1 MSQVQRHRRVR
12 LLVKK
17 LNRERKRQASKID
30 ILCNDLIAAQREFV
44 RRLNGMSFA
53 AHFYKDLL
61 GAADLQSLLRCA
73 GRLIREEMPG
83 AEVTFFLRHPEGC
96 ERHMVEGNKALNLA
110 VVRLHDAFTVELF
123 ENICKS
129 NRVCTTDDLFGMG
142 LAGNPSEL
150 ATISVAT
157 VPLTDLGR
165 SLGFVLI
172 CRTAPEALP
181 LDELEM
187 IGLVTCGLSRAIRGC
202 RVPLPAGN

>member
-17 LNRERKRQASKID
+17 LNRERKRQANKID
-30 ILCNDLIAAQREFV
+30 ILCHDLIAAQRELL
-44 RRLNGMSFA
+44 RKLNAMSFA

-83 AEVTFFLRHPEGC
+83 AEVTFFLRGPEGC
-96 ERHMVEGNKALNLA
+96 ERHMVEGNKDLNLA
-110 VVRLHDAFTVELF
+110 IVRLHDGFTDELF
-123 ENICKS
+123 ENVCKS

-157 VPLTDLGR
+157 VPLADLGR
-165 SLGFVLI
+165 CLGFALL
-172 CRTAPEALP
+172 CRAEAEELPPE
-181 LDELEM
+181 ELEKL
-187 IGLVTCGLSRAIRGC
+187 GLITCGLSRAIRGC
-202 RVPLPAGN
+202 SVPLPAGS